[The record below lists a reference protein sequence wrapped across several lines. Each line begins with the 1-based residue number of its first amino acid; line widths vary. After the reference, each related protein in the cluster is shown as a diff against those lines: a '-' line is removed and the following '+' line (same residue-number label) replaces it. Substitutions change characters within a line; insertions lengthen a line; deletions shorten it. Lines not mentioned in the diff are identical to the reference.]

1 MIKATKENN
10 KIRVSLKGDSH
21 DLIAEFFPIVNHV
34 AEMCAETCFPE
45 YREEFMNE
53 FRKDIDDILKEAMM
67 KTTKGDEKA
76 KDKEG
81 EAWRNL

>member
-10 KIRVSLKGDSH
+10 KIRASLEGYSH
-21 DLIAEFFPIVNHV
+21 DLIAEFFSIVNHV

-53 FRKDIDDILKEAMM
+53 FRKDVDDILKEAMM

>member
-10 KIRVSLKGDSH
+10 KIRVCLDGESH
-21 DLIAEFFPIVNHV
+21 DLIAEFFSIMNHV

-53 FRKDIDDILKEAMM
+53 FRKDINNALEEAMM
-67 KTTKGDEKA
+67 KTAKGDEKN
-76 KDKEG
+76 D
-81 EAWRNL
+81 